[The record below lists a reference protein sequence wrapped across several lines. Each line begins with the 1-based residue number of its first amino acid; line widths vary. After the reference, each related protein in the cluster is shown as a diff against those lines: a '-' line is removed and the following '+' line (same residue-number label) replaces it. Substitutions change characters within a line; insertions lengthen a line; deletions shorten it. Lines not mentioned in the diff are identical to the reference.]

1 MCYLQYDGG
10 PWEFVGQKIGLSE
23 STNFTISEFV
33 VESNTASGTKL
44 FWTDICDALNKHG
57 KESEQNLEQHQVRFL
72 LS

>member
-1 MCYLQYDGG
+1 MLCSDRGME
-10 PWEFVGQKIGLSE
+10 WHKISF
-23 STNFTISEFV
+23 SKNYKISEIV